1 MDEQISDKIALAQ
14 QASEGEIER
23 MELFAIQFNI
33 LQRK

>member
-1 MDEQISDKIALAQ
+1 MDEQISEIALTK
-14 QASEGEIER
+14 QASEDEIER